1 MAKRMPISRHGYDK
15 LREKLKHMRT
25 VEMKRLERALG
36 VAREHGD
43 ISDSGDYETARSEIW
58 LLEKRIAELEKRLA
72 QAEIVESCESCID
85 KVAFGAKVLLK
96 NLKTREVETFRLV
109 GEGETALYE
118 DAASVGS
125 PLGQSL
131 IGLKVGDQFEVMVPA
146 GLLKYEVL
154 EISSNEE

>member
-1 MAKRMPISRHGYDK
+1 MAKRRPISRHGYEK
-15 LREKLKHMRT
+15 LREKLKHLRT
-25 VEMKRLERALG
+25 VEMKRLESALG

-58 LLEKRIAELEKRLA
+58 LLEKRIAEIEERLA
-72 QAEIVESCESCID
+72 LAEIIESCESSID
-85 KVAFGAKVLLK
+85 KVAFGAKVVLK
-96 NLKTREVETFRLV
+96 DLQTSEIETVQLV
-109 GEGETALYE
+109 GEGETTLYE

-131 IGLKVGDQFEVMVPA
+131 IGRKVGDQFEVMVPA